1 MKKAYG
7 FRIYP
12 NKNQEVMLIRTLDT
26 CRHLYNDALAERKR
40 QIELNRLRRDFQV
53 FPWGKPEWIRYEDQA
68 NYLSAC
74 KNSFQR
80 EVHSQVLQN
89 VLKRVNKSIENFFG
103 GFGFPRFKGKNRYDS
118 FTYPQSGFE
127 VQIEDGKEGKLS
139 LSKIGTMRI
148 ILHRDIEGRIK
159 TCTIKK
165 DVDQW
170 YAIFTV
176 EIKKVIEKIPV
187 KTKIGVDVGL
197 INLLALSNGEMVE
210 PPKFLRQSEK
220 KLAKEQRKL
229 RKKLRSNNRK
239 KQKKAVARVHRK
251 IRNQRKDFNHK
262 TARTLVRRFDL
273 VGFENLHIKNM
284 MQNHHLAKSI
294 ADAGW
299 YQLQILTAS
308 KAEEAGKQV
317 KLCIANGT
325 TTNCRICGHIQKM
338 TLRNRVFCCSACG
351 HIEDRDTHSSKNIED
366 RCTAGTA
373 GIEACKSGL
382 AGDTMKQEATL
393 LVGW

>member
-1 MKKAYG
+1 MKRAYK

-12 NKNQEVMLIRTLDT
+12 NKGQEAKLNRTLNT
-26 CRHLYNDALAERKR
+26 CRHLYNDSLAERKR

-53 FPWGKPEWIRYEDQA
+53 FPWGKPEWIKYEDQA
-68 NYLSAC
+68 NNLSSG
-74 KNSFQR
+74 KDSFQK

-89 VLKRVNKSIENFFG
+89 VLKRVNKSIENFFN

-118 FTYPQSGFE
+118 FTYPQSGFDVE
-127 VQIEDGKEGKLS
+127 MNNGKEGKLN

-148 ILHRDIEGRIK
+148 ILHRDIEGKIK
-159 TCTIKK
+159 TCTIKR

-170 YAIFTV
+170 YVIFTV
-176 EIKKVIEKIPV
+176 EKKATEKVPV
-187 KTKIGVDVGL
+187 KTKIGIDVGL
-197 INLLALSNGEMVE
+197 INLLALNNGEMVS
-210 PPKFLRQSEK
+210 PPKFLRHSEN
-220 KLAKEQRKL
+220 KLAKEQRRL
-229 RKKLRSNNRK
+229 SRKKPRSNNGK
-239 KQKKAVARVHRK
+239 KQKIKVAKVHQK

-262 TARTLVRRFDL
+262 TSRNLIDRFDL
-273 VGFENLHIKNM
+273 VGFENLHIQNM

-325 TTNCRICGHIQKM
+325 SQTCHVCGNKQKM
-338 TLRNRVFCCSACG
+338 TLRDRVFRCSQCG
-351 HIEDRDTHSSKNIED
+351 NIEDRDTN
-366 RCTAGTA
+366 
-373 GIEACKSGL
+373 L
-382 AGDTMKQEATL
+382 LMKF
-393 LVGW
+393 